1 MQGPEITDLVCG
13 AVAHASLGIG
23 CVLHSAPCEHAA
35 REVGL
40 PRGQNCSSWA
50 HGLPAE
56 ATAVTRS
63 APQGSY
69 KLEQLRGVGWGV
81 GMEVGGSVL
90 CCFQHCLFECRNAM

>member
-23 CVLHSAPCEHAA
+23 SVLHSAPCEHVT

-50 HGLPAE
+50 RGLPAE
-56 ATAVTRS
+56 ATAVRVLGQPRREVASWSSS
-63 APQGSY
+63 AG
-69 KLEQLRGVGWGV
+69 GGDG
-81 GMEVGGSVL
+81 GGGSVL
-90 CCFQHCLFECRNAM
+90 CCFRHCLFECHKAM